1 MTEKVK
7 ELRAFVLDRS
17 YRTARSDETFTV
29 RISNALTYEDSLNVM
44 RAVLEHEAP
53 ALYAGDIFGF
63 HTHLQNRPT
72 LMKEDGELPWGYMPN
87 NITPAYELLIDRG
100 FDAVMQE
107 LSERETT
114 AAGEASEFSRA
125 AKEVLAL
132 SLNYCE
138 RYRLT
143 AAEQGFDRLADA
155 LTRIPQNPPTSFYEA
170 CLFHKILL
178 FFTRILGYHLTLG
191 RFDQYMYRYYEM
203 DVDRGVTRD
212 ELLETLE
219 LYFLSL
225 NIDTDTMYG
234 VQQGDN
240 GLSMVLGGYDADGR
254 ECFNALSALCM
265 DASLELGVIDPKI
278 NLRVGKSTPDQL
290 YEYGTKMTKKGLG
303 FPQYC
308 NDDVIIPAL
317 IKLGYR
323 PEDAQNYTVAACWEP
338 IIPGLGY
345 DIPNMGVTDLAAI
358 TAAAVNEHLAECD
371 TFGELMSFVEAG
383 LIRRAEELST
393 WRAPLRPYSPLM
405 TLMTYGC
412 MESGRDVSRGGA
424 RYNNFGSHGAG
435 ISTAV
440 DSLAAI
446 KKLVFEERSL
456 DKAALLDA
464 LSKNFEGYTTLRNRL
479 RDCPKMGNDD
489 PFADDI
495 AGDLLR
501 RYAGALNGRPNT
513 AGGVWRAGTGSAQ
526 MYIRYAK
533 ECPATPDGRGAG
545 EPYACSFS
553 PSIAAR
559 INGPLS
565 VIQSFTKHDLT
576 DIINGGPLT
585 IELHDNVFR
594 NAEGERKVAALV
606 KLFVLSGGHQLQLNA
621 INRDRLLEA
630 QAHPERHPNLVV
642 RVWGWSGY
650 FCELDLPFQNH
661 IIARTEFT
669 V

>member
-1 MTEKVK
+1 MTEKVMQLK
-7 ELRAFVLDRS
+7 HFILDRS
-17 YRTARSDETFTV
+17 YRALRNDETFTV
-29 RISNALTYEDSLNVM
+29 NIHDALTYEDSLNVM
-44 RAVLEHEAP
+44 QQILAHEVP
-53 ALYAGDIFGF
+53 TLYPGDIFGF
-63 HTHLQNRPT
+63 HTHLQNHPT

-100 FDAVMQE
+100 FDAVLEE
-107 LSERETT
+107 L
-114 AAGEASEFSRA
+114 AARTDGATGDALMFYRA
-125 AKEVLAL
+125 ARDVLVM

-138 RYRLT
+138 QYRT
-143 AAEQGFDRLADA
+143 AAKEQGFHRLAEA
-155 LTRIPQNPPTSFYEA
+155 LTRIPQKAPTSFYEA

-178 FFTRILGYHLTLG
+178 FFMRQLGYHLTLG

-203 DVDRGVTRD
+203 DFARGVSRE

-240 GLSMVLGGYDADGR
+240 GLSMVLGGYDANGQD
-254 ECFNALSALCM
+254 CFNELSALCM

-278 NLRVGKSTPDQL
+278 NLRVSRRTPDRL

-338 IIPGLGY
+338 IVPGWGY

-358 TAAAVNEHLAECD
+358 TAAAVNEHLEECD
-371 TFGELMSFVEAG
+371 TFEQLMAFVEVG
-383 LIRRAEELST
+383 LIRRAEEMAT
-393 WRAPLRPYSPLM
+393 WVAARRPYSPLM

-412 MESGRDVSRGGA
+412 MESGCDVSRGGA

-440 DSLAAI
+440 DSLTAI
-446 KKLVFEERSL
+446 KKLVFEEQSL
-456 DKAALLDA
+456 TKEELLKALE
-464 LSKNFEGYTTLRNRL
+464 KNFEGYTALRNRL

-489 PFADDI
+489 PLADDI

-501 RYAGALNGRPNT
+501 RYAKALNGRPNT

-533 ECPATPDGRGAG
+533 ECPATADGRQAG

-553 PSIAAR
+553 PAIGAR

-565 VIQSFTKHDLT
+565 VIRSFTKHDLT
-576 DIINGGPLT
+576 DTINGGPLT
-585 IELHDNVFR
+585 IELHNNVFR
-594 NAEGERKVAALV
+594 NAEGEQKVAALV

-621 INRDRLLEA
+621 INRERLIEA
-630 QAHPERHPNLVV
+630 QQHPERHPNLVV

-650 FCELDLPFQNH
+650 FAELDLPFQNH
-661 IIARTEFT
+661 IISRTEFMI
-669 V
+669 